1 MKVKDAIKQLKKLKP
16 NDDIVIAWWEK
27 DAFPDVADN
36 DWSYAAQKA
45 DDMDWSNTHSDIES
59 SICYALEDE

>member
-1 MKVKDAIKQLKKLKP
+1 MKVKDAIKHLKKLKP

-59 SICYALEDE
+59 SIYYALED

>member
-1 MKVKDAIKQLKKLKP
+1 MKVKDAIKYLKKLKP

-45 DDMDWSNTHSDIES
+45 DDMDWSNAHSDIES
-59 SICYALEDE
+59 SIYYALED